1 MRSRPS
7 MIAIK
12 LQMAFSSLLI
22 NGTTTRLPAR
32 RSASYQVKQLT
43 WHHFSAGFGFYCFKD
58 FFEDQ

>member
-1 MRSRPS
+1 

-22 NGTTTRLPAR
+22 NGTTTRLPAC

-43 WHHFSAGFGFYCFKD
+43 RHHFSAGFGFYCFKD

>member
-1 MRSRPS
+1 

-12 LQMAFSSLLI
+12 LQMGIQLTLI
-22 NGTTTRLPAR
+22 NGTTTRLPAC

-43 WHHFSAGFGFYCFKD
+43 RYHFSAGFGFYSFKD